1 MRYPVDVHIHTT
13 ASGHAF
19 STLQENAR
27 HAASLGLKLIA
38 CTDHAMAMPGGPGW
52 IYFSALRMVPRVV
65 EGIEV
70 LRGVE
75 ANILDYAGKL
85 DIETRFARRL
95 DLVIASYHDVC
106 IKPAD
111 AAENT
116 RGLAAVMELGFVDII
131 GHPGNPIFPID
142 IPAFVKKARET
153 DTLIEIN
160 NSSLGRSRKGSESNC
175 LEIAREA
182 RRLGAKLILNSDA
195 HISYDIGQLDQALA
209 LVDAAGVP
217 AEQIMNTDPD
227 KLKAYLSGKG
237 KIKDLYGHA

>member
-1 MRYPVDVHIHTT
+1 MRYPVDVHIHTV

-27 HAASLGLKLIA
+27 HAASIGLKLIA

-52 IYFSALRMVPRVV
+52 IYFSALRMVPRLI

-75 ANILDYAGKL
+75 ANILDFAGQL

-106 IKPAD
+106 VAPGDIAQ
-111 AAENT
+111 NT

-131 GHPGNPIFPID
+131 GHPGNPMFPID
-142 IPAFVKKARET
+142 IPAFVRKARET

-160 NSSLGRSRKGSESNC
+160 NSSLGRSRKGSEGNC
-175 LEIAREA
+175 LAIAREA

-195 HISYDIGQLDQALA
+195 HICTDIGDLDQAQA

-217 AEQIMNTDPD
+217 EEQIMNTDPD
-227 KLKAYLSGKG
+227 KLKAYLHGKG
-237 KIKDLYGHA
+237 KIKDLYDHA